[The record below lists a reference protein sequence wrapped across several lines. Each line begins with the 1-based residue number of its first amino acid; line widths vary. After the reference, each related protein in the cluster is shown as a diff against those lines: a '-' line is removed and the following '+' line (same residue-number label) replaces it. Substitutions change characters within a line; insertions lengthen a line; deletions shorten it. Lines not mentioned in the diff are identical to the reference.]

1 MEAKKPLYRKNLSLV
16 ISFFILITISFVLAV
31 VLAYNLTSKY
41 VENEF
46 SSNKIKVFE
55 EVIKPYNDFFQNS
68 IPEISYY
75 QGYLDSASAAKY
87 TKILSA
93 RYPFIEKVIF
103 YDTEISNHS
112 ITDGFMVRNFSI
124 SPKAV
129 YQFAAKIPKDSIVL
143 FKNTRPNTLS
153 LKTADE
159 FNKMAIKFS
168 SFIESLDTTKALTED
183 QIFSVFYS
191 INPNRITYLNIPR
204 RQELGIFQDLMLKK
218 AAQSPVF
225 EKDMFSFYLNPA
237 KLPLRNPHPELYQQ
251 IKIVPLVYE
260 LLTEEAEQFQTE
272 LELPG
277 AFAGYKLYLS
287 ATPKYLQQEIN
298 TRFFPIAGLLF
309 LIYGILTALA
319 YLIYRNLYINQQL
332 FKLQYDFINNFSHE
346 FKTPVSVIKVA
357 GNNISNAATLNDKE
371 RQHYGR
377 ILDQEADKLNELMNK
392 LLSFTQIENKSIE
405 VKEVSIDLKEFTEN
419 LIKAY
424 QLNKPD
430 FNINFNLSEAIPF
443 KTDPVLLNI
452 IFNNLMDN
460 AYKYSEPEHKVL
472 DISIRKNGLRL
483 LMQFKDQGIGI
494 EKADQQ
500 HIFKKFYRIESRYN
514 QQGSVGLGLAL
525 CKELIKFMNGSI
537 EVQSQPGKG
546 TVFTIELPYQV

>member
-16 ISFFILITISFVLAV
+16 ISFFILITISFVLAI

-68 IPEISYY
+68 VPEISYY

-87 TKILSA
+87 AKIVSD

-103 YDTEISNHS
+103 YDTEISNHP
-112 ITDGFMVRNFSI
+112 ITDGFVVRNFSI

-129 YQFAAKIPKDSIVL
+129 YQFAAKNPKDSIVL
-143 FKNTRPNTLS
+143 FKNNQPNTLS

-191 INPNRITYLNIPR
+191 INSNRITYLNIPR
-204 RQELGIFQDLMLKK
+204 REELGIFQDLMLKK
-218 AAQSPVF
+218 AARSPVF

-272 LELPG
+272 LALPG

-287 ATPKYLQQEIN
+287 SSPKYLQQEIN
-298 TRFFPIAGLLF
+298 SRFLPIAGLLF
-309 LIYGILTALA
+309 LIYGILAALA
-319 YLIYRNLYINQQL
+319 YLIYRNLHTNQQL

-357 GNNISNAATLNDKE
+357 GNNISNAAALSDKE

-430 FNINFNLSEAIPF
+430 FNIKLNLSEPIPF

-460 AYKYSEPEHKVL
+460 AYKYSEPERKLL
-472 DISIRKNGLRL
+472 DINIRKNGLKL
-483 LMQFKDQGIGI
+483 ILQFKDQGIGI

>member
-16 ISFFILITISFVLAV
+16 ISFFILITISFVLAI

-87 TKILSA
+87 VKILSA

-129 YQFAAKIPKDSIVL
+129 YQFADKIPKDSIVL
-143 FKNTRPNTLS
+143 FKNTQPNTLS

-204 RQELGIFQDLMLKK
+204 RQEMGIFQDLMLKK

-225 EKDMFSFYLNPA
+225 EKDMFSFYLNAA

-287 ATPKYLQQEIN
+287 STPKYLQQEIN

-309 LIYGILTALA
+309 LIYGILAALA

-357 GNNISNAATLNDKE
+357 GNNISNAATLNEKE

-430 FNINFNLSEAIPF
+430 FNINFNVSEPIPF

-460 AYKYSEPEHKVL
+460 AYKYSEPERKVL
-472 DISIRKNGLRL
+472 DIHIRKNGHRL
-483 LMQFKDQGIGI
+483 LLQFKDQGIGI

-525 CKELIKFMNGSI
+525 CEELIKFMNGSI